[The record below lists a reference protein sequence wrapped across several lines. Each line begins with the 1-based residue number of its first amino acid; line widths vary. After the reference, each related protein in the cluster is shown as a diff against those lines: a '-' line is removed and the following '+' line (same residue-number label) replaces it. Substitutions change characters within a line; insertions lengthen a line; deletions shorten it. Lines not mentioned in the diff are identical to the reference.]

1 MYAIPYYF
9 QYRVLSDKALY
20 YDIHVYEIRYTCTS
34 VQSQKTLTFPTKKGN

>member
-20 YDIHVYEIRYTCTS
+20 YDLYEIRYTCMS